1 MEYQQIA
8 VLAYLT
14 GMMIIDFF
22 ILWLLFRSHNASRK
36 AVLFISSIFLYM
48 STEATDIGY
57 ILFYHGS
64 ILVEIFTIF
73 ISSIPIL
80 LSLKVKDKGYWR
92 DDMISSTLLTVT
104 LVLDEVS
111 MGYAYSSAFGPH
123 LNPIV
128 SSVSNPAFGVM
139 MMADAIFFL
148 ALNKV
153 KFDVKE
159 LALFTFASSMAF
171 MPNVFLA
178 FDKNVWLVSSVF
190 SSLIMIINIITLYL
204 IEIRRASFN
213 AQLLSISL
221 AGLDF
226 FMMLGL
232 SLFVIGDGLMMI
244 SLAMIGAM
252 AFYFMLIFHKFSDR
266 KIRIGAGTSLLFV
279 SLINLAELTMGFG
292 ESVLGF
298 VVTNSIFSP
307 RHMNSMSSMRSPH
320 NNPLWWMFPLN
331 PLSMINMAEKSAN
344 MLHDPLFSIFWASY
358 MLIMTTTMMPFYIL
372 MMGGEMLFLVYE
384 RYKHAKSSEVRR
396 WALMI
401 IIAMPVFVWL
411 LPYYT
416 NFYIFGMS
424 GMIFPV
430 TVIGFILSMVIMSTA
445 SILFGRRAF
454 CNTICMSAH
463 MWTNAYY
470 DKFKAKKNSNFWQYF
485 RWIPFGLMMIFFSW
499 WILGEVGVLRFL
511 RLGMSTLNPLDLFG
525 MFTLNYVWWFFFF
538 MTPVFGTYSCARQG
552 WCGYGTFMGIF
563 NKVLFKV
570 KPNDVKL
577 CETCKEIT
585 CEKACPSKIT
595 IRDDILKKGFMNR
608 ISCIGCADCVEAC
621 EYNNLMIQDIRGY
634 IADKKKLK

>member
-8 VLAYLT
+8 VLAYLI
-14 GMMIIDFF
+14 GMMAVDFS
-22 ILWLLFRSHNASRK
+22 ILWLLFRSNNASRR
-36 AVLFISSIFLYM
+36 AALFISSIFLYM
-48 STEATDIGY
+48 STEAVDIGY
-57 ILFYHGS
+57 ILFYRGS
-64 ILVEIFTIF
+64 ILVEIITIF

-92 DDMISSTLLTVT
+92 DDIISSTLLTVT

-111 MGYAYSSAFGPH
+111 MGYAYSAAFGPH

-153 KFDVKE
+153 RFDVKE
-159 LALFTFASSMAF
+159 FALFTFASSMAF
-171 MPNVFLA
+171 MPNVFLT
-178 FDKNVWLVSSVF
+178 FDKNIWLISSVF

-226 FMMLGL
+226 LMMLGL
-232 SLFVIGDGLMMI
+232 SLFVIKNELILI
-244 SLAMIGAM
+244 SIAMIGAM

-266 KIRIGAGTSLLFV
+266 KIRIGVGTSLLFV
-279 SLINLAELTMGFG
+279 SLINLAELTMGFS

-307 RHMNSMSSMRSPH
+307 SHMSMRSPLS
-320 NNPLWWMFPLN
+320 NPLWWIFPLN
-331 PLSMINMAEKSAN
+331 PLSMFSMAEKSASV
-344 MLHDPLFSIFWASY
+344 LHNPLFSVFWASY

-384 RYKHAKSSEVRR
+384 RYKQSNSSEVRR

-430 TVIGFILSMVIMSTA
+430 TITGFLLSMVIMSTA

-470 DKFKAKKNSNFWQYF
+470 DKFKAKKSSNFWQYF
-485 RWIPFGLMMIFFSW
+485 RWIPFGLMLVFFSW
-499 WILGEVGVLRFL
+499 WILGEVGALHFL

-538 MTPVFGTYSCARQG
+538 ITPVFGTYSCARQG

-563 NKVLFKV
+563 NKVLFKL

-577 CETCKEIT
+577 CKTCKEIT

-595 IRDDILKKGFMNR
+595 IRDDILKKGFTNR
-608 ISCIGCADCVEAC
+608 ISCVGCADCVEAC
-621 EYNNLMIQDIRGY
+621 QYNNLMIQDIRE
-634 IADKKKLK
+634 